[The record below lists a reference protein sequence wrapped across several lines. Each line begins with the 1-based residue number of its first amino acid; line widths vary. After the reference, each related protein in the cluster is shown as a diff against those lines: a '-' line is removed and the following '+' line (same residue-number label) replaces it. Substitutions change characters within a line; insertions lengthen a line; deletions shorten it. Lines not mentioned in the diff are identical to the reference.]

1 QAAMVAKKTAG
12 EVLRTGKKREEKLRM
27 LKTKQTKK
35 LTKKLNKLGK
45 KGSIGRNITDKL
57 RNIKAVKSEE
67 SRKRVHNII
76 SDYEVDRDA
85 QYNAEQEDIIP
96 MDMLNADI
104 DWEKSAFAS
113 MRKRKLER
121 EAAQEAADE
130 ADVLESQQRR
140 FNGVLADDQEELLPI
155 KLKDGTLVR
164 PTQKKKMTEA
174 QLKAEK
180 EEEEEEKE
188 KLFGE
193 GAEEKRV
200 DPLEG
205 LSAAEIVMKRREL
218 LEEQKR
224 LIAGY
229 SMALV
234 SDPSSNIFKLR
245 DLMGLC
251 AGNSSAHPIVKEA
264 VQKLAIASTVQ
275 VLVDII
281 PGYSIRPLT
290 DAEKEQSVAKDTKKL
305 QTFEEALL
313 RYYLKFLQ
321 LCEKLFKKLKPALGA
336 ETHTNKIGMVA
347 LRALCRLVVSAPHF
361 NYATNIVTA
370 VTKMVMN
377 GHEESINVVCE
388 TLKELFKT
396 DIHLKISLFAVKAVH
411 FIVKKKITAVPPQ
424 LLFTFL
430 SLKITKVA
438 NDDKKSG
445 KSLLIGKKMRL
456 RKEKGMKSR
465 RKYEKQLERLS
476 NDLKE
481 VDASENLSTK
491 LKTAT
496 EAMKQV
502 FHIFFSILRR
512 MPTIA
517 LLQPVLEGLSKF
529 AHLLN
534 VEFFSDMIKC
544 MEELIDNHEL
554 SIMDTLN
561 CVNTVFVILSGDGQA
576 LNVDPFRFYK
586 SIYDI
591 LPALPFQ
598 KDNDLRRKQCAL
610 MSKCLDK
617 MINGRRKQVP
627 LSRVA
632 GFTRR
637 IMLTC
642 VVLDDLSALP
652 LLAVTR
658 TFFVSH
664 PKLLILVETAEEEE
678 GGGSVMYNANH
689 DDPDSANALRSDATL
704 ELSRLAKRRHR
715 LLASIGR
722 NILNGVPSMGP
733 YKVDSEAVSLPPWKL
748 GENEES
754 NEKEAGAFT
763 LLNQHSKKRDQKLS
777 SKTLYSSIIN
787 LLESEH

>member
-1 QAAMVAKKTAG
+1 TMGQKTAG
-12 EVLRTGKKREEKLRM
+12 DVLRSGRGREEKMRL

-35 LTKKLNKLGK
+35 LTKKLNRMGK
-45 KGSIGRNITDKL
+45 KGALKKHVTDKL
-57 RNIKAVKSEE
+57 RGIKATKSQD

-76 SDYEVDRDA
+76 DDYEVDRSF
-85 QYNAEQEDIIP
+85 QYNEEQEDILP

-104 DWEKSAFAS
+104 DWEKTPFAS

-121 EAAQEAADE
+121 DAAQEAADE
-130 ADVLESQQRR
+130 EDVLEAQKRR
-140 FNGVLADDQEELLPI
+140 FEGTLEDDREELLPI

-164 PTQKKKMTEA
+164 PTQKKKKTAA
-174 QLKAEK
+174 QIAA
-180 EEEEEEKE
+180 EEEEEG

-193 GAEEKRV
+193 NGEETAK

-205 LSAAEIVMKRREL
+205 LSAAEIIIKRREM
-218 LEEQKR
+218 LEEHKR
-224 LIAGY
+224 TIAGY
-229 SMALV
+229 SMALL
-234 SDPSSNIFKLR
+234 SDPQTNIFKLR
-245 DLMGLC
+245 DLLGLC
-251 AGNSSAHPIVKEA
+251 AGGSSAHPIVREA

-281 PGYSIRPLT
+281 PGYAIRPLT
-290 DAEKEQSVAKDTKKL
+290 DQEKEQSVAKDTKKL
-305 QTFEEALL
+305 QTFEDALL

-321 LCEKLFKKLKPALGA
+321 LAEKLFKKLKPSLGA
-336 ETHTNKIGMVA
+336 DTHTNKIGMVA
-347 LRALCRLVVSAPHF
+347 LRAVCRMVVAAPHF

-377 GHEESINVVCE
+377 GHEESIKVVCE
-388 TLKELFKT
+388 TLSELFKT
-396 DIHLKISLFAVKAVH
+396 DLHLKISLFAVKGVH
-411 FIVKKKITAVPPQ
+411 FIVKKKIQAVPPA
-424 LLFTFL
+424 LLTTFL

-438 NDDKKSG
+438 NEDKKSG
-445 KSLLIGKKMRL
+445 KGLLIGKKMRL
-456 RKEKGMKSR
+456 KKEKGMKSR
-465 RKYEKQLERLS
+465 RKYEKQLERLT

-481 VDASENLSTK
+481 LDAAENLSTK

-502 FHIFFSILRR
+502 FHIYFSILRR
-512 MPTIA
+512 MPTVA

-544 MEELIDNHEL
+544 MEEIIDNKEL
-554 SIMDTLN
+554 SILDTLN
-561 CVNTVFVILSGDGQA
+561 CVNTVFIILSGDGQA
-576 LNVDPFRFYK
+576 LNVDPYRFYK
-586 SIYDI
+586 SVYDI
-591 LPALPFQ
+591 LPAIPFQ
-598 KDNDLRRKQCAL
+598 KDHSLRRKLCAL
-610 MSKCLDK
+610 MARCLDK

-632 GFTRR
+632 GFARR

-642 VVLDDLSALP
+642 VVLDDISALP

-722 NILNGVPSMGP
+722 NILNGVPSMGMHR
-733 YKVDSEAVSLPPWKL
+733 VDPEAVSLPPWKL
-748 GENEES
+748 GEDEES
-754 NEKEAGAFT
+754 HEEAGAFT
-763 LLNQHSKKRDQKLS
+763 LLNQQAKKRNLKLT

-787 LLESEH
+787 LLESDH

>member
-1 QAAMVAKKTAG
+1 MGQKTAG
-12 EVLRTGKKREEKLRM
+12 DVLRSGKNREEKMRL

-35 LTKKLNKLGK
+35 LTKKLNRMGK
-45 KGSIGRNITDKL
+45 KGAIKKHVTDKL
-57 RNIKAVKSEE
+57 RGIKATKSQD

-76 SDYEVDRDA
+76 DDYDIDRNL
-85 QYNAEQEDIIP
+85 QYSEEQEDIIP

-121 EAAQEAADE
+121 EAAQDAIEE
-130 ADVLESQQRR
+130 ADVLESQKRHFEGTLEEDR
-140 FNGVLADDQEELLPI
+140 EELLPI

-164 PTQKKKMTEA
+164 PTQKKKKTAAQIAEEA
-174 QLKAEK
+174 
-180 EEEEEEKE
+180 EEEG

-193 GAEEKRV
+193 GDEEREK

-234 SDPSSNIFKLR
+234 SDPQTNIFKLR
-245 DLMGLC
+245 ELLNLC
-251 AGNSSAHPIVKEA
+251 SGGSAAHPIIREA

-290 DAEKEQSVAKDTKKL
+290 DAEKEQAVAKDTKKL
-305 QTFEEALL
+305 QTFEDALL

-336 ETHTNKIGMVA
+336 DTHSNKMGMVA
-347 LRALCRLVVSAPHF
+347 LRAVCRMVVAAPHF

-377 GHEESINVVCE
+377 GHEESTKVVCE
-388 TLKELFKT
+388 TLCELFRT
-396 DIHLKISLFAVKAVH
+396 DLHLKISLFAVKAVH
-411 FIVKKKITAVPPQ
+411 FIVKKKIQAVPPA
-424 LLFTFL
+424 LLTTFL
-430 SLKITKVA
+430 SLKISKVA
-438 NDDKKSG
+438 NEDKKSG
-445 KSLLIGKKMRL
+445 KGLLIGKKLRL
-456 RKEKGMKSR
+456 KKERGMKSR
-465 RKYEKQLERLS
+465 RKYEKQLERLT
-476 NDLKE
+476 NDMKE
-481 VDASENLSTK
+481 LDAAENLSTK

-502 FHIFFSILRR
+502 FHIYFSILRR
-512 MPTIA
+512 MPTVA
-517 LLQPVLEGLSKF
+517 VLQPVLEGLSKF

-534 VEFFSDMIKC
+534 VEFFSDMVKC
-544 MEELIDNHEL
+544 MEELIDNQDL
-554 SIMDTLN
+554 SILDTLN

-586 SIYDI
+586 SVYEL

-598 KDNDLRRKQCAL
+598 KDHALRRKLCAL
-610 MSKCLDK
+610 MARCLDK
-617 MINGRRKQVP
+617 MINARRKQVP

-632 GFTRR
+632 GFARR

-642 VVLDDLSALP
+642 VVLDDICALP
-652 LLAVTR
+652 LMAVTR

-715 LLASIGR
+715 LLSSIGR
-722 NILNGVPSMGP
+722 NILNGVPSTGMHR
-733 YKVDSEAVSLPPWKL
+733 VDPDAVSLPPWKL
-748 GENEES
+748 GEAEES
-754 NEKEAGAFT
+754 HEEAGAFT
-763 LLNQHSKKRDQKLS
+763 LLMQQAKKRNVKLT
-777 SKTLYSSIIN
+777 SKTLYSSIIT
-787 LLESEH
+787 LLETDH

>member
-1 QAAMVAKKTAG
+1 MGQKTAG
-12 EVLRTGKKREEKLRM
+12 DVLRSGKNREEKMRL

-35 LTKKLNKLGK
+35 LTKKLNRMGK
-45 KGSIGRNITDKL
+45 KGAIKKHVTDKL
-57 RNIKAVKSEE
+57 RSIKATKSQD

-76 SDYEVDRDA
+76 DDYDIDRNL
-85 QYNAEQEDIIP
+85 QYSEEQEDIIP

-121 EAAQEAADE
+121 EAAQDAMEE
-130 ADVLESQQRR
+130 ADVLESQKRHFEGTLEEDR
-140 FNGVLADDQEELLPI
+140 EELLPI

-164 PTQKKKMTEA
+164 PTQKKKKTAAQIAEEA
-174 QLKAEK
+174 
-180 EEEEEEKE
+180 EEEG

-193 GAEEKRV
+193 GDEEREK

-234 SDPSSNIFKLR
+234 SDPQTNIFKLR
-245 DLMGLC
+245 ELLNLC
-251 AGNSSAHPIVKEA
+251 SGGSAAHPIIRET

-305 QTFEEALL
+305 QTFEDALL

-336 ETHTNKIGMVA
+336 ETHTNKMGMVA
-347 LRALCRLVVSAPHF
+347 LRAVCRMVVAAPHF

-377 GHEESINVVCE
+377 GHEE
-388 TLKELFKT
+388 
-396 DIHLKISLFAVKAVH
+396 
-411 FIVKKKITAVPPQ
+411 
-424 LLFTFL
+424 
-430 SLKITKVA
+430 KVA
-438 NDDKKSG
+438 NEDKKSG
-445 KSLLIGKKMRL
+445 KGLLIGKKLRL
-456 RKEKGMKSR
+456 KKERGMKSR

-476 NDLKE
+476 NDMKE
-481 VDASENLSTK
+481 LDAAENLSTK

-502 FHIFFSILRR
+502 FHIYFSILRR
-512 MPTIA
+512 MPTVA

-544 MEELIDNHEL
+544 MEELIDNQDL
-554 SIMDTLN
+554 SILDTLN

-586 SIYDI
+586 SVYEL

-598 KDNDLRRKQCAL
+598 KDHAVRRKLCAL
-610 MSKCLDK
+610 MARCLDK
-617 MINGRRKQVP
+617 MINARRKQVP

-632 GFTRR
+632 GFARR

-642 VVLDDLSALP
+642 VVLDDICALP
-652 LLAVTR
+652 LMAVTR

-689 DDPDSANALRSDATL
+689 GDPDSANALRSDATL

-715 LLASIGR
+715 LLSSIGR
-722 NILNGVPSMGP
+722 NILNGVPSTGMHR
-733 YKVDSEAVSLPPWKL
+733 VDPDAVSLPPWKL
-748 GENEES
+748 SEAEES
-754 NEKEAGAFT
+754 HEEAGAFT
-763 LLNQHSKKRDQKLS
+763 LLMQQAKKRNVKLT
-777 SKTLYSSIIN
+777 SKTLYSSIIT
-787 LLESEH
+787 LLETDH

>member
-1 QAAMVAKKTAG
+1 FQTTMGQKTAG
-12 EVLRTGKKREEKLRM
+12 DVLRSGRGREEKMKL

-45 KGSIGRNITDKL
+45 KGSVKKHVTDKL
-57 RNIKAVKSEE
+57 RGIKAVKSQD

-76 SDYEVDRDA
+76 NDYEVDRNL
-85 QYNAEQEDIIP
+85 QYSEEQEDIIP

-121 EAAQEAADE
+121 EAVQDAVDE
-130 ADVLESQQRR
+130 EDVLESQKRR
-140 FNGVLADDQEELLPI
+140 FEGTLEEDREELLPI

-164 PTQKKKMTEA
+164 PTQKKKKTAA
-174 QLKAEK
+174 QIA
-180 EEEEEEKE
+180 EEEEDG

-193 GAEEKRV
+193 GTDDTVK

-205 LSAAEIVMKRREL
+205 LSAAEIVMKRREM
-218 LEEQKR
+218 LEEQKKT
-224 LIAGY
+224 IAGY
-229 SMALV
+229 SMALL
-234 SDPSSNIFKLR
+234 SDPQTNIFKLR
-245 DLMGLC
+245 DLMGLVS
-251 AGNSSAHPIVKEA
+251 GGSNAHPIVREA

-290 DAEKEQSVAKDTKKL
+290 DQEKEQSVAKDTKKL
-305 QTFEEALL
+305 QTFEDALL

-321 LCEKLFKKLKPALGA
+321 LCEKLFKKLKPSLGA

-347 LRALCRLVVSAPHF
+347 LRAVCRLVVSAPHF

-377 GHEESINVVCE
+377 GHEESIKVVCE
-388 TLKELFKT
+388 TLSELFKT
-396 DIHLKISLFAVKAVH
+396 DLHLKISLFAVKGVH
-411 FIVKKKITAVPPQ
+411 FIVKKKIQAVPPA
-424 LLFTFL
+424 LLMTFL

-445 KSLLIGKKMRL
+445 KGLLIGKKMRL
-456 RKEKGMKSR
+456 KKERGQKSR

-481 VDASENLSTK
+481 LDAAENLSTK

-502 FHIFFSILRR
+502 FHIYFSILRR
-512 MPTIA
+512 MPTVA

-544 MEELIDNHEL
+544 MEDLIDNQDL
-554 SIMDTLN
+554 SILDTLN
-561 CVNTVFVILSGDGQA
+561 CVNTVFIILAGDGQA
-576 LNVDPFRFYK
+576 LNVDPYRFYK
-586 SIYDI
+586 SVYDI

-598 KDNDLRRKQCAL
+598 KDHALRRKLCAL
-610 MSKCLDK
+610 MARCLDK

-632 GFTRR
+632 GFARR

-642 VVLDDLSALP
+642 VVLDDISALP

-689 DDPDSANALRSDATL
+689 GDPDSANALRSDATL

-722 NILNGVPSMGP
+722 NILNGVPSMGMHR
-733 YKVDSEAVSLPPWKL
+733 VDPEAVSLPPWKL

-754 NEKEAGAFT
+754 HEEAGAFT
-763 LLNQHSKKRDQKLS
+763 LVNAQAKKRNVKLT
-777 SKTLYSSIIN
+777 SKTLYSSIIT